1 MTCPVAG
8 PNSVIDSWG
17 FPRSGGRTHEG
28 TDIMAAFGTPVV
40 AIVTGTITYAGYGSS
55 AGNWLQLSGDDG
67 NGYWYMHN
75 QENLVSGGRVTV
87 GQQIATVGN
96 TGNASGGPPHVHFE
110 YHPGGGAPVNP
121 YSLLSSIC

>member
-1 MTCPVAG
+1 
-8 PNSVIDSWG
+8 
-17 FPRSGGRTHEG
+17 
-28 TDIMAAFGTPVV
+28 MAAFGTPVV

-121 YSLLSSIC
+121 FTSVIDLLSAIATLRSPWKPVRAQSFVTPP

>member
-1 MTCPVAG
+1 
-8 PNSVIDSWG
+8 
-17 FPRSGGRTHEG
+17 
-28 TDIMAAFGTPVV
+28 MAAAGTPVV

-75 QENLVSGGRVTV
+75 QVNLVSGGRVSV

-110 YHPGGGAPVNP
+110 FHPGGGGPVNP
-121 YSLLSSIC
+121 YFAVVLNLLGGCATNRLHLTLVDPVPALEDVPAVADVR